1 MNRLMKFSYPVHLLI
16 LALIHPAVCKAD
28 DVAKD
33 VFLDQIQPLLA
44 EHCLQCH
51 GQDENTREGGLR
63 LDQRQSALEG
73 GDSEIP
79 TIVPDAPD
87 RSELI
92 RRLTTEDESERMPPS
107 PDHPRLSEAQI
118 QLLSNWIEDG
128 AKYATHWSFV
138 APRKADLSNSEQ
150 EASLT
155 HPIDQLVAR
164 VQKRVGI
171 QRSPAADDQLLCRR
185 LYLDTIGLP
194 PTPEQ
199 LQRFKEVGLQ
209 ATLNELMNS
218 PRYGEKWARHWMDA
232 ARYSDT
238 NGYEKDLKR
247 EQWVWRE
254 WVINAINEDL
264 PFNEFIIQQIAG
276 DLLPDGNQDT
286 LVATGF
292 LRNSMLNEEG
302 AIIPEQF
309 RMVEMFD
316 RIDCVGKA
324 VLGMTTQCA
333 QCHSHKYDPISMTE
347 YYGLFAFLNNSY
359 EAQSWIYTDQQQAI
373 ISEIKRATEDLENQ
387 IKSRIVNW
395 EEQVQSFEDLTKQ
408 RLAEWTP
415 VRFHD
420 MNSVSGLNHPVHE
433 ADDLSILM
441 LGHTSAD
448 VYLIGKPSID
458 AEVTGIQLEVL
469 THSDLPFNGPGRN
482 SVGSWAV
489 RELELFY
496 REASTSEWQKLEL
509 TNATADYSS
518 ADEQQD
524 EGKKALG
531 PVTYLIDGNDQTQW
545 KSDRGL
551 GKRNAS
557 SVAVVQLETP
567 IKIPEQGEIK
577 VVMRMSDMIGCCRI
591 SLTSDPAPKAST
603 VAHDAVLAMSKEPDS
618 RTSEEHSAI
627 FTAWRLQNPEAEQ
640 ENNKIVDSWK
650 AFPTARTSVLHLQ
663 ERTGSKQRITHRL
676 DRGNWDSP
684 KETIDP
690 HVPTFLHSMDQ
701 DTAEPARLRFARW
714 LTDSRSPLTARVMVN
729 RIWQQIFGTGLVD
742 TSEDLGM
749 RTKPPVQQAL
759 LDWLAVDLMEHNW
772 SRKHLLNRILTSETY
787 QQDSRISTESYAK
800 DPTNLYLARGPRF
813 RADAEVIRD
822 IALSVSGL
830 IHHQMGGPS
839 VIPPVPQNVLDYNYV
854 YPSYW
859 KPATGPDRYR
869 RAVYS
874 FRKRSMPDPSMSSL
888 DAPNADT
895 ACVRRVR
902 SNTPLAALT
911 TLNETI
917 FIEAARALAIRILS
931 ESPNSDIERIQHAY
945 LLCVSRLPS
954 ATEEQSMIRLLDA
967 QRTRVAEGWLNPRM
981 ITTGNA
987 DQLPELPPNTTPQ
1000 DAAAWTFAARVLLNL
1015 DETISKN

>member
-1 MNRLMKFSYPVHLLI
+1 MKFSYPVHLLI
-16 LALIHPAVCKAD
+16 LALIHPAVCKAND
-28 DVAKD
+28 GAKD

-79 TIVPDAPD
+79 TIIPNAPD

-209 ATLNELMNS
+209 ATLNELLNS

-333 QCHSHKYDPISMTE
+333 
-347 YYGLFAFLNNSY
+347 
-359 EAQSWIYTDQQQAI
+359 
-373 ISEIKRATEDLENQ
+373 
-387 IKSRIVNW
+387 
-395 EEQVQSFEDLTKQ
+395 
-408 RLAEWTP
+408 
-415 VRFHD
+415 
-420 MNSVSGLNHPVHE
+420 
-433 ADDLSILM
+433 
-441 LGHTSAD
+441 
-448 VYLIGKPSID
+448 
-458 AEVTGIQLEVL
+458 
-469 THSDLPFNGPGRN
+469 
-482 SVGSWAV
+482 
-489 RELELFY
+489 
-496 REASTSEWQKLEL
+496 
-509 TNATADYSS
+509 
-518 ADEQQD
+518 
-524 EGKKALG
+524 
-531 PVTYLIDGNDQTQW
+531 
-545 KSDRGL
+545 
-551 GKRNAS
+551 
-557 SVAVVQLETP
+557 
-567 IKIPEQGEIK
+567 
-577 VVMRMSDMIGCCRI
+577 
-591 SLTSDPAPKAST
+591 
-603 VAHDAVLAMSKEPDS
+603 
-618 RTSEEHSAI
+618 
-627 FTAWRLQNPEAEQ
+627 
-640 ENNKIVDSWK
+640 
-650 AFPTARTSVLHLQ
+650 
-663 ERTGSKQRITHRL
+663 
-676 DRGNWDSP
+676 
-684 KETIDP
+684 
-690 HVPTFLHSMDQ
+690 
-701 DTAEPARLRFARW
+701 
-714 LTDSRSPLTARVMVN
+714 
-729 RIWQQIFGTGLVD
+729 
-742 TSEDLGM
+742 
-749 RTKPPVQQAL
+749 
-759 LDWLAVDLMEHNW
+759 
-772 SRKHLLNRILTSETY
+772 
-787 QQDSRISTESYAK
+787 
-800 DPTNLYLARGPRF
+800 
-813 RADAEVIRD
+813 
-822 IALSVSGL
+822 
-830 IHHQMGGPS
+830 
-839 VIPPVPQNVLDYNYV
+839 
-854 YPSYW
+854 
-859 KPATGPDRYR
+859 
-869 RAVYS
+869 
-874 FRKRSMPDPSMSSL
+874 
-888 DAPNADT
+888 
-895 ACVRRVR
+895 
-902 SNTPLAALT
+902 
-911 TLNETI
+911 
-917 FIEAARALAIRILS
+917 
-931 ESPNSDIERIQHAY
+931 
-945 LLCVSRLPS
+945 
-954 ATEEQSMIRLLDA
+954 
-967 QRTRVAEGWLNPRM
+967 
-981 ITTGNA
+981 
-987 DQLPELPPNTTPQ
+987 
-1000 DAAAWTFAARVLLNL
+1000 
-1015 DETISKN
+1015 